1 MSKFLLLISFICII
15 FFNSCGYNSYDA
27 TSSRNN
33 FYVMRMK
40 EGTSQYID
48 TVNVNL
54 IGETEHLLIYGE
66 KGYNVN
72 YNYVS
77 YVAKKFED
85 CYNSLINIYGNH
97 TDVDKNGKII
107 IMLIKINDNIYD
119 GSVVMGYFL
128 PSDLIYGDFN
138 NAEILYMDINLLN
151 ASPQL
156 IVGTVLHEFQHLIN
170 FNVNY
175 IQKGKDMSLWLNESL
190 SESTSILFD
199 SYMTRNRIEE
209 FNNINYYCF
218 YTWDLPFYPNM
229 FVNYP
234 SASVFMNWLYQK
246 NNRNESVFRNIAHSS
261 ESEDYKKVLGA
272 ASYGNDWEG
281 LLINWI
287 DGIKKGQVN
296 GAKIN
301 NWNSTWTTTAY
312 LYPGALVYGNSKIH
326 VNPSTDLSDNPQAIR
341 AQIYEDNFII
351 TSRSADNTANENNI
365 YLQTTQKPKYID
377 LVFDK
382 DGKIKKY

>member
-1 MSKFLLLISFICII
+1 MSKFLLLISFISIV
-15 FFNSCGYNSYDA
+15 FFNSCSESVYKVSAN
-27 TSSRNN
+27 RND
-33 FYVMRMK
+33 FYVMRIN
-40 EGTSQYID
+40 GSQYAEKIKIFKVGE
-48 TVNVNL
+48 TANL
-54 IGETEHLLIYGE
+54 IIYAE
-66 KGYNVN
+66 SGYSIN
-72 YNYVS
+72 YNYVI

-85 CYNSLINIYGNH
+85 NYSKMINIYGNH

-107 IMLIKINDNIYD
+107 ILFQKINANIS
-119 GSVVMGYFL
+119 GNSIVMGYFL
-128 PSDLIYGDFN
+128 PNDLIYGDFN

-151 ASPQL
+151 KNHQL
-156 IVGTVLHEFQHLIN
+156 IAGTVLHEFQHLIN

-199 SYMTRNRIEE
+199 SYMTKNRIEE

-272 ASYGNDWEG
+272 AGYGNDWEG

-326 VNPSTDLSDNPQAIR
+326 VNPSTDLSGNPQAIR

>member
-1 MSKFLLLISFICII
+1 MSKFLLLISFISIL
-15 FFNSCGYNSYDA
+15 FFNSCSESVYKVSAN
-27 TSSRNN
+27 RND
-33 FYVMRMK
+33 FYVMRIN
-40 EGTSQYID
+40 GSQYAEKIKIFKVEE
-48 TVNVNL
+48 TANL
-54 IGETEHLLIYGE
+54 IIYAE
-66 KGYNVN
+66 SGYSIN
-72 YNYVS
+72 YNYVI

-85 CYNSLINIYGNH
+85 NYSKMINIYGNH

-107 IMLIKINDNIYD
+107 ILFQKINANIS
-119 GSVVMGYFL
+119 GNSIVMGYFL
-128 PSDLIYGDFN
+128 PNDLIYGDFN

-151 ASPQL
+151 KNPQL
-156 IVGTVLHEFQHLIN
+156 IAGTVLHEFQHLIN

-190 SESTSILFD
+190 SESTSVLFD
-199 SYMTRNRIEE
+199 TYTANTRIKE

-261 ESEDYKKVLGA
+261 ESEDYKKVLNSVLDLGIG
-272 ASYGNDWEG
+272 SYWDEV
-281 LLINWI
+281 LTNWI
-287 DGIKKGQVN
+287 DGVKKRQVN

-301 NWNSTWTTTAY
+301 NWTNSSAS
-312 LYPGALVYGNSKIH
+312 LYPGALVYGDSKIQVNSNTYLGDKPEAITVNVSEVSSVSVRSINSKNSI
-326 VNPSTDLSDNPQAIR
+326 N
-341 AQIYEDNFII
+341 
-351 TSRSADNTANENNI
+351 
-365 YLQTTQKPKYID
+365 LQTTQKPKYID

>member
-199 SYMTRNRIEE
+199 TYTANTRIKE

-218 YTWDLPFYPNM
+218 YTWDLPYPYNLI
-229 FVNYP
+229 FANYP

-272 ASYGNDWEG
+272 AGYGNDWEG
-281 LLINWI
+281 LLTNWI
-287 DGIKKGQVN
+287 DGVKKRQVN

-301 NWNSTWTTTAY
+301 NWTNSSAS
-312 LYPGALVYGNSKIH
+312 LYPGALVYGDSKIQVNSNTYLGDKPEAITVNVSEVSSVSVRSINSKNSI
-326 VNPSTDLSDNPQAIR
+326 N
-341 AQIYEDNFII
+341 
-351 TSRSADNTANENNI
+351 
-365 YLQTTQKPKYID
+365 LQTTQKPKYID

>member
-1 MSKFLLLISFICII
+1 MSKFLLLISFISIL
-15 FFNSCGYNSYDA
+15 FFNSCSESVYKVSAN
-27 TSSRNN
+27 RND
-33 FYVMRMK
+33 FYVMRIN
-40 EGTSQYID
+40 GSQYAEKIKIFKVEE
-48 TVNVNL
+48 TANL
-54 IGETEHLLIYGE
+54 IIYAE
-66 KGYNVN
+66 SGYSIN
-72 YNYVS
+72 YNYVI

-85 CYNSLINIYGNH
+85 NYSKMINIYGNH

-107 IMLIKINDNIYD
+107 ILFQKINANIS
-119 GSVVMGYFL
+119 GNSIVMGYFL
-128 PSDLIYGDFN
+128 PNDLIYGDFN

-151 ASPQL
+151 KNPQL
-156 IVGTVLHEFQHLIN
+156 IAGTVLHEFQHLIN

-199 SYMTRNRIEE
+199 SYMTRNRIDE

-218 YTWDLPFYPNM
+218 YTWDLPFYPNV

-272 ASYGNDWEG
+272 AGYGNDWKG

-301 NWNSTWTTTAY
+301 NWTSTAY

>member
-1 MSKFLLLISFICII
+1 MSKFLLLISFISIV
-15 FFNSCGYNSYDA
+15 FFNSCSESVYKVSAN
-27 TSSRNN
+27 RND
-33 FYVMRMK
+33 FYVMRIN
-40 EGTSQYID
+40 GSQYAEKIKIFKVEE
-48 TVNVNL
+48 TANL
-54 IGETEHLLIYGE
+54 IIYAE
-66 KGYNVN
+66 SGYSIN
-72 YNYVS
+72 YNYVI

-85 CYNSLINIYGNH
+85 NYSKMINIYGNH

-107 IMLIKINDNIYD
+107 ILFQKINANIS
-119 GSVVMGYFL
+119 GNSIVMGYFL
-128 PSDLIYGDFN
+128 PNDLIYGDFN

-151 ASPQL
+151 KNPLL
-156 IVGTVLHEFQHLIN
+156 IAGTVLHEFQHLIN

-175 IQKGKDMSLWLNESL
+175 IQKRKDMSLWLNESL

-218 YTWDLPFYPNM
+218 YTWDLPLYPNM

-272 ASYGNDWEG
+272 ARYGNDWEG

-365 YLQTTQKPKYID
+365 NLQTTQKPKYID

>member
-1 MSKFLLLISFICII
+1 MSKFLLLISFISIV
-15 FFNSCGYNSYDA
+15 FFNSCSESVYKVSAN
-27 TSSRNN
+27 RND
-33 FYVMRMK
+33 FYVMRIN
-40 EGTSQYID
+40 GSQYAEKIKIFKVEE
-48 TVNVNL
+48 TANL
-54 IGETEHLLIYGE
+54 IIYAE
-66 KGYNVN
+66 SGYSIN
-72 YNYVS
+72 YNYVI

-85 CYNSLINIYGNH
+85 NYSKMINIYGNH

-107 IMLIKINDNIYD
+107 ILFQKINANIS
-119 GSVVMGYFL
+119 GNSIVMGYFL
-128 PSDLIYGDFN
+128 PNDLIYGDFN

-151 ASPQL
+151 KNPQL
-156 IVGTVLHEFQHLIN
+156 IAGTVLHEFQHLIN

-175 IQKGKDMSLWLNESL
+175 IKKGKDMSLWLNESL

-272 ASYGNDWEG
+272 AGYGNDWEG

>member
-1 MSKFLLLISFICII
+1 MSKFLLLISFISIV
-15 FFNSCGYNSYDA
+15 FFNSCSESVYKVSAN
-27 TSSRNN
+27 RND
-33 FYVMRMK
+33 FYVMRIN
-40 EGTSQYID
+40 GSQYAEKIKIFKVEE
-48 TVNVNL
+48 TANL
-54 IGETEHLLIYGE
+54 IIYAE
-66 KGYNVN
+66 SGYSIN
-72 YNYVS
+72 YNYVI

-85 CYNSLINIYGNH
+85 NYSKMINIYGNH

-107 IMLIKINDNIYD
+107 ILFQKINANIS
-119 GSVVMGYFL
+119 GNSIVMGYFL
-128 PSDLIYGDFN
+128 PNDLIYGDFN

-151 ASPQL
+151 KNHQL
-156 IVGTVLHEFQHLIN
+156 IAGTVLHEFQHLIN

-199 SYMTRNRIEE
+199 SYMTKNRIEE

-272 ASYGNDWEG
+272 AGYGNDWEG

-326 VNPSTDLSDNPQAIR
+326 VNPSTDLSGNPQAIR

>member
-1 MSKFLLLISFICII
+1 MSKFLLLISFISIL
-15 FFNSCGYNSYDA
+15 FFNSCSESVYKVSAN
-27 TSSRNN
+27 RND
-33 FYVMRMK
+33 FYVMRIN
-40 EGTSQYID
+40 GSQYAEKIKIFKVEE
-48 TVNVNL
+48 TANL
-54 IGETEHLLIYGE
+54 IIYAE
-66 KGYNVN
+66 SGYSIN
-72 YNYVS
+72 YNYVI

-85 CYNSLINIYGNH
+85 NYSKMINIYGNH

-107 IMLIKINDNIYD
+107 ILFQKINANIS
-119 GSVVMGYFL
+119 GNSIVMGYFL
-128 PSDLIYGDFN
+128 PNDLIYGDFN

-151 ASPQL
+151 KNHQL
-156 IVGTVLHEFQHLIN
+156 IAGTVLHEFQHLIN

-199 SYMTRNRIEE
+199 NYMTRNRIEE

-272 ASYGNDWEG
+272 AGYGNDWEG

-326 VNPSTDLSDNPQAIR
+326 VNPSTDLSGNPQAIR

>member
-1 MSKFLLLISFICII
+1 MSKFLLLISFISIV
-15 FFNSCGYNSYDA
+15 FFNSCSESVYKVSAN
-27 TSSRNN
+27 RND
-33 FYVMRMK
+33 FYVMRIN
-40 EGTSQYID
+40 GSQYAEKIKIFKVEE
-48 TVNVNL
+48 TANL
-54 IGETEHLLIYGE
+54 IIYAE
-66 KGYNVN
+66 SGYSIN
-72 YNYVS
+72 YNYVI

-85 CYNSLINIYGNH
+85 NYSKMINIYGNH

-107 IMLIKINDNIYD
+107 ILFQKINANIS
-119 GSVVMGYFL
+119 GNSIVMGYFL
-128 PSDLIYGDFN
+128 PNDLIYGDFN

-151 ASPQL
+151 KNPQL
-156 IVGTVLHEFQHLIN
+156 IAGTVLHEFQHLIN

-272 ASYGNDWEG
+272 AGYGNDWEG

>member
-1 MSKFLLLISFICII
+1 MSKFLLLISFISIV
-15 FFNSCGYNSYDA
+15 FFNSCSESVYKVSAN
-27 TSSRNN
+27 RND
-33 FYVMRMK
+33 FYVMRIN
-40 EGTSQYID
+40 GSQYAEKIKIFKVEE
-48 TVNVNL
+48 TANL
-54 IGETEHLLIYGE
+54 IIYAE
-66 KGYNVN
+66 SGYSIN
-72 YNYVS
+72 YNYVI

-85 CYNSLINIYGNH
+85 NYSKMINIYGNH

-107 IMLIKINDNIYD
+107 ILFQKINANIS
-119 GSVVMGYFL
+119 GNSIVMGYFL
-128 PSDLIYGDFN
+128 PNDLIYGDFN

-151 ASPQL
+151 KNPLL
-156 IVGTVLHEFQHLIN
+156 IAGTVLHEFQHLIN

-234 SASVFMNWLYQK
+234 SASVFMNWLYQR

-272 ASYGNDWEG
+272 AGYGNDWEG
-281 LLINWI
+281 LLTNWI

-326 VNPSTDLSDNPQAIR
+326 VNPSTDLSGNPQAIR

>member
-190 SESTSILFD
+190 SESTSVLFD
-199 SYMTRNRIEE
+199 TYTANTRIKE

-218 YTWDLPFYPNM
+218 YTWDLPYPYNLI
-229 FVNYP
+229 FANYP

-246 NNRNESVFRNIAHSS
+246 NNRSESVFRNIAHSS

-281 LLINWI
+281 LLTNWI
-287 DGIKKGQVN
+287 DGVKKRQVN

-301 NWNSTWTTTAY
+301 NWTNSSAS
-312 LYPGALVYGNSKIH
+312 LYPGALVYGDSKIQVNSNTYLGDKPEAITVNVSEVSSVSVRSINSKNSI
-326 VNPSTDLSDNPQAIR
+326 N
-341 AQIYEDNFII
+341 
-351 TSRSADNTANENNI
+351 
-365 YLQTTQKPKYID
+365 LQTTQKPKYID

>member
-1 MSKFLLLISFICII
+1 MSKFLLLISFISIL
-15 FFNSCGYNSYDA
+15 FFNSCSESVYKVSAN
-27 TSSRNN
+27 RND
-33 FYVMRMK
+33 FYVMRIN
-40 EGTSQYID
+40 GSQYAEKIKIFKVEE
-48 TVNVNL
+48 TANL
-54 IGETEHLLIYGE
+54 IIYAE
-66 KGYNVN
+66 SGYSIN
-72 YNYVS
+72 YNYVI

-85 CYNSLINIYGNH
+85 NYSKMINIYGNH

-107 IMLIKINDNIYD
+107 ILFQKINANIS
-119 GSVVMGYFL
+119 GNSIVMGYFL
-128 PSDLIYGDFN
+128 PNDLIYGDFN

-151 ASPQL
+151 KNPQL
-156 IVGTVLHEFQHLIN
+156 IAGTVLHEFQHLIN

-199 SYMTRNRIEE
+199 SYMTRNRIDE

-272 ASYGNDWEG
+272 AGYGNDWEG

-326 VNPSTDLSDNPQAIR
+326 VNPSTDLSGNPQAIR

>member
-1 MSKFLLLISFICII
+1 MSKFLLLISFISIV
-15 FFNSCGYNSYDA
+15 FFNSCSESVYKVSAN
-27 TSSRNN
+27 RND
-33 FYVMRMK
+33 FYVMRIN
-40 EGTSQYID
+40 GSQYAEKIKIFKVEE
-48 TVNVNL
+48 TANL
-54 IGETEHLLIYGE
+54 IIYAE
-66 KGYNVN
+66 SGYSIN
-72 YNYVS
+72 YNYVI

-85 CYNSLINIYGNH
+85 NYSKMINIYGNH

-107 IMLIKINDNIYD
+107 ILFQKINANIS
-119 GSVVMGYFL
+119 GNSIVMGYFL
-128 PSDLIYGDFN
+128 PNDLIYGDFN

-151 ASPQL
+151 KNPQL
-156 IVGTVLHEFQHLIN
+156 IAGTVLHEFQHLIN

-199 SYMTRNRIEE
+199 NYMTRNRIEE

-272 ASYGNDWEG
+272 AGYGNDWEG

-326 VNPSTDLSDNPQAIR
+326 VNPSTDLSGNPQAIR

>member
-1 MSKFLLLISFICII
+1 MSKFLLLISFISIV
-15 FFNSCGYNSYDA
+15 FFNSCSESVYKVSAN
-27 TSSRNN
+27 RND
-33 FYVMRMK
+33 FYVMRIN
-40 EGTSQYID
+40 GSQYAEKIKIFKVEE
-48 TVNVNL
+48 TANL
-54 IGETEHLLIYGE
+54 IIYAE
-66 KGYNVN
+66 SGYSIN
-72 YNYVS
+72 YNYVI

-85 CYNSLINIYGNH
+85 NYSKMINIYGNH

-107 IMLIKINDNIYD
+107 ILFQKINANIN
-119 GSVVMGYFL
+119 GNSIVMGYFL
-128 PSDLIYGDFN
+128 PNDLIYGDFN

-151 ASPQL
+151 KNPLL
-156 IVGTVLHEFQHLIN
+156 IAGTVLHEFQHLIN

-175 IQKGKDMSLWLNESL
+175 IQKRKDMSLWLNESL

-199 SYMTRNRIEE
+199 SYMTRNRIDE
-209 FNNINYYCF
+209 FNNLNYYCF
-218 YTWDLPFYPNM
+218 YTWDLPLYPNM

-272 ASYGNDWEG
+272 AGYGNNWEG

-326 VNPSTDLSDNPQAIR
+326 VNPSTDLSGNPQAIR

-351 TSRSADNTANENNI
+351 TSRSAGNTANENNI

>member
-1 MSKFLLLISFICII
+1 MSKFLLLISFISIV
-15 FFNSCGYNSYDA
+15 FFNSCSESVYKVSAN
-27 TSSRNN
+27 RNN
-33 FYVMRMK
+33 FYVMRIN
-40 EGTSQYID
+40 GSQYAEKIKIFKVGE
-48 TVNVNL
+48 TANL
-54 IGETEHLLIYGE
+54 IIYAE
-66 KGYNVN
+66 SGYSIN

-85 CYNSLINIYGNH
+85 NYSKMINIYGNH

-107 IMLIKINDNIYD
+107 ILFQKINANIN
-119 GSVVMGYFL
+119 GNSIVMGYFL
-128 PSDLIYGDFN
+128 PNDLIYGDFN

-151 ASPQL
+151 KNPLL
-156 IVGTVLHEFQHLIN
+156 IAGTVLHEFQHLIN

-175 IQKGKDMSLWLNESL
+175 IQKRKDMSLWLNESL

-272 ASYGNDWEG
+272 AGYGNDWQG
-281 LLINWI
+281 LLTNWI

-326 VNPSTDLSDNPQAIR
+326 VNPSTDLSGNPQAIR

>member
-1 MSKFLLLISFICII
+1 MSKFLLLISFISIV
-15 FFNSCGYNSYDA
+15 FFNSCSESVYKVSAN
-27 TSSRNN
+27 RND
-33 FYVMRMK
+33 FYVMRIN
-40 EGTSQYID
+40 GSQYAEKIKIFKVEE
-48 TVNVNL
+48 TANL
-54 IGETEHLLIYGE
+54 IIYAE
-66 KGYNVN
+66 SGYSIN
-72 YNYVS
+72 YNYVI

-85 CYNSLINIYGNH
+85 NYSKMINIYGNH

-107 IMLIKINDNIYD
+107 ILFQKINANIS
-119 GSVVMGYFL
+119 GNSIVMGYFL
-128 PSDLIYGDFN
+128 PNDLIYGDFN

-151 ASPQL
+151 KNHQL
-156 IVGTVLHEFQHLIN
+156 IAGTVLHEFQHLIN

-272 ASYGNDWEG
+272 AGYGNDWEG

-301 NWNSTWTTTAY
+301 NWTNSSAS
-312 LYPGALVYGNSKIH
+312 LYPGALVYGDSKIQVNSNTYLGDKPEAITVNVSEVSSVSVRSINSKNSI
-326 VNPSTDLSDNPQAIR
+326 N
-341 AQIYEDNFII
+341 
-351 TSRSADNTANENNI
+351 
-365 YLQTTQKPKYID
+365 LQTTQKPKYID

>member
-1 MSKFLLLISFICII
+1 MSKFLLLISFISIV
-15 FFNSCGYNSYDA
+15 FFNSCSESVYKVSAN
-27 TSSRNN
+27 RND
-33 FYVMRMK
+33 FYVMRIN
-40 EGTSQYID
+40 GSQYAEKIKIFKVEE
-48 TVNVNL
+48 TANL
-54 IGETEHLLIYGE
+54 IIYAE
-66 KGYNVN
+66 SGYSIN
-72 YNYVS
+72 YNYVI

-85 CYNSLINIYGNH
+85 NYSKMINIYGNH

-107 IMLIKINDNIYD
+107 ILFQKINANIS
-119 GSVVMGYFL
+119 GNSIVMGYFL
-128 PSDLIYGDFN
+128 PNDLIYGDFN

-151 ASPQL
+151 KNPQL
-156 IVGTVLHEFQHLIN
+156 IAGTVLHEFQHLIN

-199 SYMTRNRIEE
+199 SYMTRNRIDE

-218 YTWDLPFYPNM
+218 YTWDLPFYPNV

-272 ASYGNDWEG
+272 AGYGNDWEG

>member
-1 MSKFLLLISFICII
+1 MSKFLLLISFISIV
-15 FFNSCGYNSYDA
+15 FFNSCSESVYKVSAN
-27 TSSRNN
+27 RND
-33 FYVMRMK
+33 FYVMRIN
-40 EGTSQYID
+40 GSQYAEKIKIFKVEE
-48 TVNVNL
+48 TANL
-54 IGETEHLLIYGE
+54 IIYAE
-66 KGYNVN
+66 SGYSIN
-72 YNYVS
+72 YNYVI

-85 CYNSLINIYGNH
+85 NYSKMINIYGNH

-107 IMLIKINDNIYD
+107 ILFQKINANIS
-119 GSVVMGYFL
+119 GNSIVMGYFL
-128 PSDLIYGDFN
+128 PNDLIYGDFN

-151 ASPQL
+151 KNPQL
-156 IVGTVLHEFQHLIN
+156 IAGTVLHEFQHLIN

-175 IQKGKDMSLWLNESL
+175 IKKGKDMSLWLNESL

-199 SYMTRNRIEE
+199 SYMTKNRIEE

-272 ASYGNDWEG
+272 AGYGNDWEG

-326 VNPSTDLSDNPQAIR
+326 VNPSTDLSGNPQAIR

>member
-1 MSKFLLLISFICII
+1 MSKFLLLISFISIV
-15 FFNSCGYNSYDA
+15 FFNSCSESVYKVSAN
-27 TSSRNN
+27 RND
-33 FYVMRMK
+33 FYVMRIN
-40 EGTSQYID
+40 GSQYAEKIKIFKVEE
-48 TVNVNL
+48 TANL
-54 IGETEHLLIYGE
+54 IIYAE
-66 KGYNVN
+66 SGYSIN

-85 CYNSLINIYGNH
+85 NYSKMINIYGNH

-107 IMLIKINDNIYD
+107 ILFQKINANIS
-119 GSVVMGYFL
+119 GNSIVMGYFL
-128 PSDLIYGDFN
+128 PNDLIYGDFN

-151 ASPQL
+151 KNPQL
-156 IVGTVLHEFQHLIN
+156 IAGTVLHEFQHLIN

-199 SYMTRNRIEE
+199 SYMTRNRIDE

-218 YTWDLPFYPNM
+218 YTWDLPFYPYM

-272 ASYGNDWEG
+272 AGYGNDWEG

>member
-1 MSKFLLLISFICII
+1 MSKFLLLISFISIV
-15 FFNSCGYNSYDA
+15 FFNSCSESVYKVSAN
-27 TSSRNN
+27 RND
-33 FYVMRMK
+33 FYVMRIN
-40 EGTSQYID
+40 GSQYAEKIKIFKVEE
-48 TVNVNL
+48 TANL
-54 IGETEHLLIYGE
+54 IIYAE
-66 KGYNVN
+66 SGYSIN
-72 YNYVS
+72 YNYVI

-85 CYNSLINIYGNH
+85 NYSKMINIYGNH

-107 IMLIKINDNIYD
+107 ILFQKINANIN
-119 GSVVMGYFL
+119 GNSIVMGYFL
-128 PSDLIYGDFN
+128 PNDLIYGDFN

-151 ASPQL
+151 KNPQL
-156 IVGTVLHEFQHLIN
+156 IAGTVLHEFQHLIN

-199 SYMTRNRIEE
+199 SYMTRNRIDE

-272 ASYGNDWEG
+272 AGYGNDWEG

-326 VNPSTDLSDNPQAIR
+326 VNPSTDLSGNPQAIR

>member
-1 MSKFLLLISFICII
+1 MSKFLLLISFISIV
-15 FFNSCGYNSYDA
+15 FFNSCSESVYKVSANLND
-27 TSSRNN
+27 
-33 FYVMRMK
+33 FYVMRIN
-40 EGTSQYID
+40 GSQYAEKIKIFKVEE
-48 TVNVNL
+48 TANL
-54 IGETEHLLIYGE
+54 IIYAE
-66 KGYNVN
+66 SGYSIN
-72 YNYVS
+72 YNYVI

-85 CYNSLINIYGNH
+85 NYSKMINIYGNH

-107 IMLIKINDNIYD
+107 ILFQKINANIS
-119 GSVVMGYFL
+119 GNSIVMGYFL
-128 PSDLIYGDFN
+128 PNDLIYGDFN

-151 ASPQL
+151 KNPQL
-156 IVGTVLHEFQHLIN
+156 IAGTVLHEFQHLIN

-209 FNNINYYCF
+209 FNNLNYYCF

-234 SASVFMNWLYQK
+234 SASIFMNWLYQK

-272 ASYGNDWEG
+272 AGYGNDWEG

-326 VNPSTDLSDNPQAIR
+326 VNPSTDLSGNPQAIR

>member
-1 MSKFLLLISFICII
+1 MTNFLLLISFICII

-175 IQKGKDMSLWLNESL
+175 IQKGKDMPLWLNESL
-190 SESTSILFD
+190 SESTSVLFD
-199 SYMTRNRIEE
+199 TYTANTRIKE

-218 YTWDLPFYPNM
+218 YTWDLPYPYNLI
-229 FVNYP
+229 FANYP

-261 ESEDYKKVLGA
+261 EIEDYKKVLGA
-272 ASYGNDWEG
+272 AGYGNDWQG
-281 LLINWI
+281 LLTNWI

-301 NWNSTWTTTAY
+301 NWTNSSAS
-312 LYPGALVYGNSKIH
+312 LYPGALVYGDSKIQVNSNTYLGDKPEAITVNVSEVSSVSVRSINSKNSI
-326 VNPSTDLSDNPQAIR
+326 N
-341 AQIYEDNFII
+341 
-351 TSRSADNTANENNI
+351 
-365 YLQTTQKPKYID
+365 LQTTQKPKYID

>member
-1 MSKFLLLISFICII
+1 MSKFLLLISFISIV
-15 FFNSCGYNSYDA
+15 FFNSCSESVYKVSAN
-27 TSSRNN
+27 RND
-33 FYVMRMK
+33 FYVMRIN
-40 EGTSQYID
+40 GSQYAEKIKIFKVEE
-48 TVNVNL
+48 TANL
-54 IGETEHLLIYGE
+54 IIYAE
-66 KGYNVN
+66 SGYSIN
-72 YNYVS
+72 YNYVI

-85 CYNSLINIYGNH
+85 NYSKMINIYGNH

-107 IMLIKINDNIYD
+107 ILFQKINANIS
-119 GSVVMGYFL
+119 GNSIVMGYFL
-128 PSDLIYGDFN
+128 PNDLIYGDFN

-151 ASPQL
+151 KNPQL
-156 IVGTVLHEFQHLIN
+156 IAGTVLHEFQHLIN

-199 SYMTRNRIEE
+199 SYMTRNRIDE

-272 ASYGNDWEG
+272 AGYGNDWEG

-301 NWNSTWTTTAY
+301 NWTSTWTTTAY

>member
-1 MSKFLLLISFICII
+1 MSKFLLLISFISIV
-15 FFNSCGYNSYDA
+15 FFNSCSESVYKVSAN
-27 TSSRNN
+27 RND
-33 FYVMRMK
+33 FYVMRIN
-40 EGTSQYID
+40 GSQYAEKIKIFKVEE
-48 TVNVNL
+48 TANL
-54 IGETEHLLIYGE
+54 IIYAE
-66 KGYNVN
+66 SGYSIN
-72 YNYVS
+72 YNYVI

-85 CYNSLINIYGNH
+85 NYSKMINIYGNH

-107 IMLIKINDNIYD
+107 ILFQKINANIS
-119 GSVVMGYFL
+119 GNSIVMGYFL
-128 PSDLIYGDFN
+128 PNDLIYGDFN

-151 ASPQL
+151 KNPQL
-156 IVGTVLHEFQHLIN
+156 IAGTVLHEFQHLIN

-261 ESEDYKKVLGA
+261 ESEDYKKVLNSVLDLGIG
-272 ASYGNDWEG
+272 SYWDEV
-281 LLINWI
+281 LTNWI
-287 DGIKKGQVN
+287 DGVKKRQVN

-301 NWNSTWTTTAY
+301 NWTNSSAS
-312 LYPGALVYGNSKIH
+312 LYPGALVYGDSKIQVNSNTYLGDKPEAITVNVSEVSLVSVRSINSKNSI
-326 VNPSTDLSDNPQAIR
+326 N
-341 AQIYEDNFII
+341 
-351 TSRSADNTANENNI
+351 
-365 YLQTTQKPKYID
+365 LQTTQKPKYID

>member
-1 MSKFLLLISFICII
+1 MSKFLLLISFISIV
-15 FFNSCGYNSYDA
+15 FFNSCSESVYKVSAN
-27 TSSRNN
+27 RND
-33 FYVMRMK
+33 FYVMRIN
-40 EGTSQYID
+40 GSQYAEKIKIFKVEE
-48 TVNVNL
+48 TANL
-54 IGETEHLLIYGE
+54 IIYAE
-66 KGYNVN
+66 SGYSIN

-85 CYNSLINIYGNH
+85 NYSKMINIYGNH

-107 IMLIKINDNIYD
+107 ILFQKINANIS
-119 GSVVMGYFL
+119 GNSIVMGYFL
-128 PSDLIYGDFN
+128 PNDLIYGDFN

-151 ASPQL
+151 KNPLL
-156 IVGTVLHEFQHLIN
+156 IAGTVLHEFQHLIN

-199 SYMTRNRIEE
+199 SYMTRNRIDE

-272 ASYGNDWEG
+272 AGYGNDWQG

-365 YLQTTQKPKYID
+365 NLQTTQKPKYID

>member
-1 MSKFLLLISFICII
+1 MSKFLLLISFISIL
-15 FFNSCGYNSYDA
+15 FFNSCSESVYKVSAN
-27 TSSRNN
+27 RND
-33 FYVMRMK
+33 FYVMRIN
-40 EGTSQYID
+40 GSQYAEKIKIFKVEE
-48 TVNVNL
+48 TANL
-54 IGETEHLLIYGE
+54 IIYAE
-66 KGYNVN
+66 SGYSIN
-72 YNYVS
+72 YNYVI

-85 CYNSLINIYGNH
+85 NYSKMINIYGNH

-107 IMLIKINDNIYD
+107 ILFQKINANIS
-119 GSVVMGYFL
+119 GNSIVMGYFL
-128 PSDLIYGDFN
+128 PNDLIYGDFN

-151 ASPQL
+151 KNPQL
-156 IVGTVLHEFQHLIN
+156 IAGTVLHEFQHLIN

-190 SESTSILFD
+190 SESTSVLFD
-199 SYMTRNRIEE
+199 SYMTKNRIEE

-272 ASYGNDWEG
+272 AGYGNNWEG

-326 VNPSTDLSDNPQAIR
+326 VNPSTDLSGNPQAIR

>member
-1 MSKFLLLISFICII
+1 MSKFLLLISFISIV
-15 FFNSCGYNSYDA
+15 FFNSCSESVYKVSAN
-27 TSSRNN
+27 RND
-33 FYVMRMK
+33 FYVMRIN
-40 EGTSQYID
+40 GSQYAEKIKIFKVEE
-48 TVNVNL
+48 TANL
-54 IGETEHLLIYGE
+54 IIYAE
-66 KGYNVN
+66 SGYSIN
-72 YNYVS
+72 YNYVI

-85 CYNSLINIYGNH
+85 NYSKMINIYGNH

-107 IMLIKINDNIYD
+107 ILFQKINANIS
-119 GSVVMGYFL
+119 GNSIVMGYFL
-128 PSDLIYGDFN
+128 PNDLIYGDFN

-151 ASPQL
+151 KNPLL
-156 IVGTVLHEFQHLIN
+156 IAGTVLHEFQHLIN

-272 ASYGNDWEG
+272 AGYGNDWEG

-326 VNPSTDLSDNPQAIR
+326 VNPSTDLSGNPQAIR

>member
-1 MSKFLLLISFICII
+1 MSKFLLLISFISIV
-15 FFNSCGYNSYDA
+15 FFNSCSESVYKVSAN
-27 TSSRNN
+27 RND
-33 FYVMRMK
+33 FYVMRIN
-40 EGTSQYID
+40 GSQYAEKIKIFKVGE
-48 TVNVNL
+48 TANL
-54 IGETEHLLIYGE
+54 IIYAE
-66 KGYNVN
+66 SGYSIN
-72 YNYVS
+72 YNDVS

-85 CYNSLINIYGNH
+85 NYSKMINIYGNH

-107 IMLIKINDNIYD
+107 ILFQKINANIN
-119 GSVVMGYFL
+119 GNSIVMGYFL
-128 PSDLIYGDFN
+128 PNDLIYGDFN

-151 ASPQL
+151 KNPLL
-156 IVGTVLHEFQHLIN
+156 IAGTVLHEFQHLIN

-175 IQKGKDMSLWLNESL
+175 IQKRKDMSLWLNESL

-199 SYMTRNRIEE
+199 SYMTRNRIDE

-272 ASYGNDWEG
+272 AGYGNNWEG

>member
-1 MSKFLLLISFICII
+1 MSKFLLLISFISIV
-15 FFNSCGYNSYDA
+15 FFNSCSESVYKVSEN
-27 TSSRNN
+27 RND
-33 FYVMRMK
+33 FYVMRIN
-40 EGTSQYID
+40 GSQYAEKIKIFKVEE
-48 TVNVNL
+48 TANL
-54 IGETEHLLIYGE
+54 IIYAE
-66 KGYNVN
+66 SGYSIN
-72 YNYVS
+72 YNYVI

-85 CYNSLINIYGNH
+85 NYSKMINIYGNH

-107 IMLIKINDNIYD
+107 ILFQKINANIS
-119 GSVVMGYFL
+119 GNSIVMGYFL
-128 PSDLIYGDFN
+128 PNDLIYGDFN

-151 ASPQL
+151 KNPQL
-156 IVGTVLHEFQHLIN
+156 IAGTVLHEFQHLIN

-175 IQKGKDMSLWLNESL
+175 IKKGKDMSLWLNESL
-190 SESTSILFD
+190 SESTSVLFHT
-199 SYMTRNRIEE
+199 YTANTRIKE

-272 ASYGNDWEG
+272 AGYGNDWQG

>member
-1 MSKFLLLISFICII
+1 MSKFLLLISFISIV
-15 FFNSCGYNSYDA
+15 FFNSCSESVYKVSAN
-27 TSSRNN
+27 RND
-33 FYVMRMK
+33 FYVMRIN
-40 EGTSQYID
+40 GSQYAEKIKIFKVEE
-48 TVNVNL
+48 TANL
-54 IGETEHLLIYGE
+54 IIYAE
-66 KGYNVN
+66 SGYSIN
-72 YNYVS
+72 YNYVI

-85 CYNSLINIYGNH
+85 NYSKMINIYGNH

-107 IMLIKINDNIYD
+107 ILFQKINANIS
-119 GSVVMGYFL
+119 GNSIVMGYFL
-128 PSDLIYGDFN
+128 PNDLIYGDFN

-151 ASPQL
+151 KNPLL
-156 IVGTVLHEFQHLIN
+156 IAGTVLHEFQHLIN

-261 ESEDYKKVLGA
+261 ESEDYKKVLDA
-272 ASYGNDWEG
+272 AGYGNDWEG
-281 LLINWI
+281 LLTNWI

-326 VNPSTDLSDNPQAIR
+326 VNPSTDLSGNPQAIR

>member
-1 MSKFLLLISFICII
+1 MSKFLLLISFISIV
-15 FFNSCGYNSYDA
+15 FFNSCSESVYKVSAN
-27 TSSRNN
+27 RND
-33 FYVMRMK
+33 FYVMRIN
-40 EGTSQYID
+40 GSQYAEKIKIFKVEE
-48 TVNVNL
+48 TANL
-54 IGETEHLLIYGE
+54 IIYAE
-66 KGYNVN
+66 SGYSIN
-72 YNYVS
+72 YNYVI

-85 CYNSLINIYGNH
+85 NYSKMINIYGNH

-107 IMLIKINDNIYD
+107 ILFQKINANIS
-119 GSVVMGYFL
+119 GNSIVMGYFL
-128 PSDLIYGDFN
+128 PNDLIYGDFN

-151 ASPQL
+151 KNHQL
-156 IVGTVLHEFQHLIN
+156 IAGTVLHEFQHLIN

-199 SYMTRNRIEE
+199 NYMTRNRIEE

-261 ESEDYKKVLGA
+261 ESEDYKKVLNSVLDLGIG
-272 ASYGNDWEG
+272 SYWDEV
-281 LLINWI
+281 LTNWI
-287 DGIKKGQVN
+287 DGVKKREVSN
-296 GAKIN
+296 AKIN
-301 NWNSTWTTTAY
+301 NWTNSSAS
-312 LYPGALVYGNSKIH
+312 LYPGALVYGDSKIQVNSNTYLGDKPEAITVNVSEASSVSIRSINSKNSI
-326 VNPSTDLSDNPQAIR
+326 N
-341 AQIYEDNFII
+341 
-351 TSRSADNTANENNI
+351 
-365 YLQTTQKPKYID
+365 LQTTQKPKYID

>member
-1 MSKFLLLISFICII
+1 MSKFLLLISFISIV
-15 FFNSCGYNSYDA
+15 FFNSCSESVYKVSAN
-27 TSSRNN
+27 RND
-33 FYVMRMK
+33 FYVMRIN
-40 EGTSQYID
+40 GSQYAEKIKIFKVEE
-48 TVNVNL
+48 TANL
-54 IGETEHLLIYGE
+54 IIYAE
-66 KGYNVN
+66 SGYSIN
-72 YNYVS
+72 YNYVI

-85 CYNSLINIYGNH
+85 NYSKMINIYGNH

-107 IMLIKINDNIYD
+107 ILFQKINANIS
-119 GSVVMGYFL
+119 GNSIVMGYFL
-128 PSDLIYGDFN
+128 PNDLIYGDFN

-151 ASPQL
+151 KNPLL
-156 IVGTVLHEFQHLIN
+156 IAGTVLHEFQHLIN

-199 SYMTRNRIEE
+199 SYMTRNRIDE

-272 ASYGNDWEG
+272 AGYGNNWEG

-326 VNPSTDLSDNPQAIR
+326 VNPSTDLSGNPQAIR

>member
-1 MSKFLLLISFICII
+1 MSKFLLLISFISIV
-15 FFNSCGYNSYDA
+15 FFNSCSESVYKVSAN
-27 TSSRNN
+27 RND
-33 FYVMRMK
+33 FYVMRIN
-40 EGTSQYID
+40 GSQYAEKIKIFKVEE
-48 TVNVNL
+48 TANL
-54 IGETEHLLIYGE
+54 IIYAE
-66 KGYNVN
+66 SGYSIN
-72 YNYVS
+72 YNYVI

-85 CYNSLINIYGNH
+85 NYSKMINIYGNH

-107 IMLIKINDNIYD
+107 ILFQKINANIS
-119 GSVVMGYFL
+119 GNSIVMGYFL
-128 PSDLIYGDFN
+128 PNDLIYGDFN

-151 ASPQL
+151 KNPQL
-156 IVGTVLHEFQHLIN
+156 IAGTVLHEFQHLIN

-175 IQKGKDMSLWLNESL
+175 IKKGKDMSLWLNESL

-199 SYMTRNRIEE
+199 SYMTRNRIDE

-272 ASYGNDWEG
+272 AGYGNDWEG

-326 VNPSTDLSDNPQAIR
+326 VNPSTDLSGNPQAIR

>member
-1 MSKFLLLISFICII
+1 MSKFLLLISFISIV
-15 FFNSCGYNSYDA
+15 FFNSCSESVYKVSAN
-27 TSSRNN
+27 RND
-33 FYVMRMK
+33 FYVMRIN
-40 EGTSQYID
+40 GSQYAEKIKIFKVGE
-48 TVNVNL
+48 TANL
-54 IGETEHLLIYGE
+54 IIYAE
-66 KGYNVN
+66 SGYSIN

-85 CYNSLINIYGNH
+85 NYSKMINIYGNH

-107 IMLIKINDNIYD
+107 ILFQKINANIN
-119 GSVVMGYFL
+119 GNSIVMGYFL
-128 PSDLIYGDFN
+128 PNDLIYGDFN

-151 ASPQL
+151 KNPLL
-156 IVGTVLHEFQHLIN
+156 IAGTVLHEFQHLIN

-175 IQKGKDMSLWLNESL
+175 IQKRKDMSLWLNESL

-199 SYMTRNRIEE
+199 SYMTRNRIDE

-272 ASYGNDWEG
+272 AGYGNDWKG
-281 LLINWI
+281 LLTNWI

-301 NWNSTWTTTAY
+301 NWTTTAY

>member
-1 MSKFLLLISFICII
+1 MSKFLLLISFISIV
-15 FFNSCGYNSYDA
+15 FFNSCSESVYKVSAN
-27 TSSRNN
+27 RND
-33 FYVMRMK
+33 FYVMRIN
-40 EGTSQYID
+40 GSQYAEKIKIFKVEE
-48 TVNVNL
+48 TANL
-54 IGETEHLLIYGE
+54 IIYAE
-66 KGYNVN
+66 SGYSIN

-85 CYNSLINIYGNH
+85 NYSKMINIYGNH

-107 IMLIKINDNIYD
+107 ILFQKINANIS
-119 GSVVMGYFL
+119 GNSIVMGYFL
-128 PSDLIYGDFN
+128 PNDLIYGDFN

-151 ASPQL
+151 KNPLL
-156 IVGTVLHEFQHLIN
+156 IAGTVLHEFQHLIN

-209 FNNINYYCF
+209 FNNLNYYCF

-272 ASYGNDWEG
+272 AGYGNNWEG

>member
-1 MSKFLLLISFICII
+1 MSKFLLLISFISIV
-15 FFNSCGYNSYDA
+15 FFYSCSESVYKVSAN
-27 TSSRNN
+27 RND
-33 FYVMRMK
+33 FYVMRIN
-40 EGTSQYID
+40 GSQYAEKIKIFKVEE
-48 TVNVNL
+48 TANL
-54 IGETEHLLIYGE
+54 IIYAE
-66 KGYNVN
+66 SGYSIN
-72 YNYVS
+72 YNYVI

-85 CYNSLINIYGNH
+85 NYSKMINIYGNH

-107 IMLIKINDNIYD
+107 ILFQKINANIS
-119 GSVVMGYFL
+119 GNSIVMGYFL
-128 PSDLIYGDFN
+128 PNDLIYGDFN

-151 ASPQL
+151 KNPQL
-156 IVGTVLHEFQHLIN
+156 IAGTVLHEFQHLIN

-175 IQKGKDMSLWLNESL
+175 IKKGKDMSLWLNESL

-272 ASYGNDWEG
+272 ASYGNDWQG

>member
-1 MSKFLLLISFICII
+1 MSKFLLLISFISIV
-15 FFNSCGYNSYDA
+15 FFNSCSESVYKVSAN
-27 TSSRNN
+27 RND
-33 FYVMRMK
+33 FYVMRIN
-40 EGTSQYID
+40 GSQYAEKIKIFKVEE
-48 TVNVNL
+48 TANL
-54 IGETEHLLIYGE
+54 IIYAE
-66 KGYNVN
+66 SGYSIN

-85 CYNSLINIYGNH
+85 NYSKMINIYGNH

-107 IMLIKINDNIYD
+107 ILFQKINANIS
-119 GSVVMGYFL
+119 GNSIVMGYFL
-128 PSDLIYGDFN
+128 PNDLIYGDFN

-151 ASPQL
+151 KNPQL
-156 IVGTVLHEFQHLIN
+156 IAGTVLHEFQHLIN

-272 ASYGNDWEG
+272 AGYGNDWEG

>member
-1 MSKFLLLISFICII
+1 MSKFLLLISFISIL
-15 FFNSCGYNSYDA
+15 FFNSCSESVYKVSASHND
-27 TSSRNN
+27 
-33 FYVMRMK
+33 FYVMRIN
-40 EGTSQYID
+40 GSQYAEKIKIFKVEE
-48 TVNVNL
+48 TANL
-54 IGETEHLLIYGE
+54 IIYAE
-66 KGYNVN
+66 SGYSIN
-72 YNYVS
+72 YNYVI

-85 CYNSLINIYGNH
+85 NYSKMINIYGNH

-107 IMLIKINDNIYD
+107 ILFQKINANIS
-119 GSVVMGYFL
+119 GNSIVMGYFL
-128 PSDLIYGDFN
+128 PNDLIYGDFN

-151 ASPQL
+151 KNPQL
-156 IVGTVLHEFQHLIN
+156 IAGTVLHEFQHLIN

-199 SYMTRNRIEE
+199 SYMTRNRIDE

-272 ASYGNDWEG
+272 AGYGNDWEG

-326 VNPSTDLSDNPQAIR
+326 VNPSTDLSGNPQAIR

>member
-1 MSKFLLLISFICII
+1 MS
-15 FFNSCGYNSYDA
+15 
-27 TSSRNN
+27 
-33 FYVMRMK
+33 
-40 EGTSQYID
+40 
-48 TVNVNL
+48 
-54 IGETEHLLIYGE
+54 
-66 KGYNVN
+66 
-72 YNYVS
+72 
-77 YVAKKFED
+77 KKFED

-190 SESTSILFD
+190 SESTSVLFD
-199 SYMTRNRIEE
+199 TYTANTRIKE

-218 YTWDLPFYPNM
+218 YTWDLPYPYNLI
-229 FVNYP
+229 FANYP

-246 NNRNESVFRNIAHSS
+246 NNRSESVFRNIAHSS
-261 ESEDYKKVLGA
+261 ESEDYKKVLNSVLDLGIG
-272 ASYGNDWEG
+272 SYWDEV
-281 LLINWI
+281 LTNWI
-287 DGIKKGQVN
+287 DGVKKREVSN
-296 GAKIN
+296 AKIN
-301 NWNSTWTTTAY
+301 NWTNSSAS
-312 LYPGALVYGNSKIH
+312 LYPGALVYGDSKIQVNSNTYLGDKPEAITVNVSEASSVSIRSINSKNSI
-326 VNPSTDLSDNPQAIR
+326 N
-341 AQIYEDNFII
+341 
-351 TSRSADNTANENNI
+351 
-365 YLQTTQKPKYID
+365 LQTTQKPKYID

>member
-1 MSKFLLLISFICII
+1 MSKFLLLISFISIV
-15 FFNSCGYNSYDA
+15 FFNSCSESVYKVSAN
-27 TSSRNN
+27 RND
-33 FYVMRMK
+33 FYVMRIN
-40 EGTSQYID
+40 GSQYAEKIKIFKVEE
-48 TVNVNL
+48 TANL
-54 IGETEHLLIYGE
+54 IIYAE
-66 KGYNVN
+66 SGYSIN
-72 YNYVS
+72 YNYVI

-85 CYNSLINIYGNH
+85 NYSKMINIYGNH

-107 IMLIKINDNIYD
+107 ILFQKINANIS
-119 GSVVMGYFL
+119 GNSIVMGYFL
-128 PSDLIYGDFN
+128 PNDLIYGDFN

-151 ASPQL
+151 KNPLL
-156 IVGTVLHEFQHLIN
+156 IAGTVLHEFQHLIN

-175 IQKGKDMSLWLNESL
+175 IQKRKDMSLWLNESL

-218 YTWDLPFYPNM
+218 YTWDLPYPYNLI

-272 ASYGNDWEG
+272 AGYGNNWEG
-281 LLINWI
+281 LLTNWI

-301 NWNSTWTTTAY
+301 NWTSTAY